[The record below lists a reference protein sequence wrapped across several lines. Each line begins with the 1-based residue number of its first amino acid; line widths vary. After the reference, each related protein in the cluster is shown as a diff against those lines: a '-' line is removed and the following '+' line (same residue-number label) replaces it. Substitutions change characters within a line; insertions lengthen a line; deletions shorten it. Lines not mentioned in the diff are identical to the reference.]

1 MANVGTLLLLI
12 YFMFAIFGNFLFHPI
27 SEGDVI
33 DPVYKNFK
41 VFHTSILLVFALS
54 TGEDWNKV
62 MYDCNRTPHS
72 PIPCVVG
79 INCSSGAAYNFWF
92 FYLIVFVCS
101 HVMLNLF
108 ILVIIQQF
116 DHYYLQGDT
125 AIKQYKI
132 DVVSFMKVW
141 KKWTQD
147 RYQCKKIKENQL
159 VNFFKELGEFGS
171 KEESLGF
178 SEEYYDSGEAKK
190 QLLKMGIKSNQGFVY
205 FNELLYR
212 CMRRK
217 YGTMRINKKMQIIE
231 LKNQIRIYEMGR
243 DMDNNKN
250 KIITKEEIVQS
261 IASKGNG
268 FNPFLAVM
276 NFKITVKTW
285 IKHARKN
292 VKKMEKERRIANGE
306 VMPSSTTA
314 DAPL

>member
-1 MANVGTLLLLI
+1 LANVGTLLMLI
-12 YFMFAIFGNFLFHPI
+12 YFMFAIFGNFLFSPI

-33 DPVYKNFK
+33 DPVYKNFE

-62 MYDCNRTPHS
+62 MYDCNRTPMS
-72 PIPCVVG
+72 PIPCVEG
-79 INCSSGAAYNFWF
+79 INCSSGAAYNYWY

-292 VKKMEKERRIANGE
+292 VKKMERERRIANGE
-306 VMPSSTTA
+306 IIPSSTTA